1 MSNPTAPKQYLRI
14 GQIAERSGVS
24 AKALRLYEQ
33 RGLLKPCSHSE
44 AGYRMYGPDALRRLM
59 QIVVLKRSGFT
70 LAEIAGLLSS
80 QEPVIATLLGERI
93 KALQREMADKAQA
106 LKTLQ
111 VIAQQVDAASTLNLN
126 QLLES
131 ITMTSKA
138 QLHATDSQR
147 VAIRTRAQTFRAVLT
162 PEESK
167 RFSQRL
173 DQKLESL
180 SADELEAMQRPWREL
195 SAEIRATMDAGT
207 PASDPNV
214 SELARRWHTFVTS
227 VTDRDP
233 NFLNKIRDL
242 YLQHPELM
250 VEQSMSPTMIDYMS
264 AAMKAVG
271 LSFED

>member
-1 MSNPTAPKQYLRI
+1 MSKPTAPKQYLRI

-80 QEPVIATLLGERI
+80 QEPVIATLLGDRI
-93 KALQREMADKAQA
+93 KALQREMADKTQA
-106 LKTLQ
+106 LKMLQAIALQ
-111 VIAQQVDAASTLNLN
+111 VDSASTLNLN

-147 VAIRTRAQTFRAVLT
+147 EAIRLRAETFRVVLT
-162 PEESK
+162 PDESESL
-167 RFSQRL
+167 SQRI
-173 DQKLESL
+173 DQSLESL
-180 SADELEAMQRPWREL
+180 SVDDLEAMRRPWREL
-195 SAEIRATMDAGT
+195 CAEVRAKMDTGT
-207 PASDPNV
+207 PASDASV
-214 SELARRWHTFVTS
+214 GELARRWHTLVTS
-227 VTDRDP
+227 LTDRDP
-233 NFLNKIRDL
+233 NFVNKIRDL
-242 YLQHPELM
+242 YVQHPELM
-250 VEQSMSPTMIDYMS
+250 VEQSMSPKMIDYMS
-264 AAMKAVG
+264 AATTAVG
-271 LSFED
+271 LSFAV